1 MKKKIM
7 MLLLATAMV
16 ITVAGC
22 SSEEVEGAVGALN
35 SVGQNIIEENVD
47 TFEELS
53 DDFKEAIEEGINGGK
68 QDGKDDAGFEE
79 KNSEES
85 SQHSA
90 DEKEEFIDKEE
101 VYNIVGK
108 IALEGIKEAL
118 GDSSEEV
125 TTE

>member
-22 SSEEVEGAVGALN
+22 SAEDIDGAVGTLN
-35 SVGQNIIEENVD
+35 SVGQNIIEENAD
-47 TFEELS
+47 SFQELS
-53 DDFKEAIEEGINGGK
+53 DEFKESFENGINAGK
-68 QDGKDDAGFEE
+68 QGEKDNEDFEE

-85 SQHSA
+85 SEHSA

-101 VYNIVGK
+101 FYNTVGK
-108 IALEGIKEAL
+108 VALEGLKEAL
-118 GDSSEEV
+118 GDSSEET

>member
-22 SSEEVEGAVGALN
+22 SSEEVEGTVGALN

-68 QDGKDDAGFEE
+68 QGEKDDAGFEE

-101 VYNIVGK
+101 VFNTVGK
-108 IALEGIKEAL
+108 IALEGLKEAL